1 MFEPT
6 PEAVS
11 QFITRWE
18 NSGGSEKA
26 NYALF
31 LTELCDQILG
41 VDHPDPAGPDTAQN
55 RYTFERTVTH
65 KESDG
70 TTATGFIDLYKAGAF
85 VLETKQGTF
94 DRANKDGT
102 LVDFLPSKPQHKLG
116 HGKRGTA
123 SFDKVLERAYNQA
136 RKYITSLPAADG
148 RPPFLIVCD
157 VGHSFDLYAEF
168 SGTGGHYE
176 RFPDPVSHR
185 ITLSDLHRPEIRER
199 LRRVWADP
207 LSLDPAKHAAAVT
220 REVARA
226 LAELAKSID
235 KDGHN
240 ATVTAGFLQR
250 SLFTMFAEDVGLLPE
265 NSFLQT
271 LEKVKD
277 NPTGFPIMISAL
289 WKEMATGTPFSTIL
303 LSAIPHFN
311 GGLFEDTTALPL
323 RTDQIALLINAAKS
337 DWSAVEPAIFGT
349 LVERALDPVER
360 HKLGAHF
367 TPRSY
372 VERLVR
378 PTLIEPLREEWEAV
392 KAAAYLASEQGAK
405 AEGTADAIAEEAKPH
420 IQTGNKAKVT
430 QSEKLR
436 KEALKQAAA
445 YREEALGAVRDFH
458 RKLCTLRVLDPAC
471 GAGNFLYVCLELMK
485 RLEAE
490 VLEAFEN
497 LGGDAGFEMA
507 SFKVG
512 PRQFLGLE
520 LNHRAVAIAQLVLWI
535 GFFQWQKKTTGKADT
550 NERPLLPK
558 TPSILQ
564 QDAVLAYDSTEP
576 VLDASGLPVTR
587 WDGRTLKRH
596 PVTGEEVPDET
607 ARVPLLSYLN
617 PRPAV
622 WPEAEYIVGNPPFI
636 GTSRMRDALG
646 DGYTKAVRA
655 TYPDVPESADFVMYW
670 WHKAALLVL
679 EKKSTRFGFITT
691 NSLRQTFNRRVLEQ
705 HLGPDKLSLLF
716 AIPDHPWVDSADGA
730 AVRIAMTVGVLDGSN
745 GRLVEVIEEI
755 ESGDETATVTL
766 TERVGLVHANLA
778 LGANVGATVALEA
791 SNRIANRGFELG
803 SPGFIVTHEQAMQ
816 FGLDSNH
823 ALTRHIRPYV
833 NGRDLMGSSR
843 GSYVID
849 LFGLNHDEVQQHF
862 PEVWQWLRER
872 VLPDRSQN
880 RDPKL
885 VTYWWLHRRSREDL
899 RTALTGL
906 PRYIATVETA
916 KHRTFQFLDA
926 SVAPDNMLVV
936 IATDDAFFHG
946 VLSSHIHV
954 VWALASGGTLED
966 RPRYNKTRCFETFP
980 FPEATES
987 QRTRIRE
994 LGERLD
1000 AHRKRQQSLHPKLT
1014 LTDTYNVLEKLRSG
1028 EALSAKEK
1036 ITHEQGLVTV
1046 LKEIHDALDTAV
1058 AEAYGVPADAD
1069 DDTILTHLCDLNA
1082 QRAVEEH
1089 SGLVRWLRPEF
1100 QNPTATA
1107 KDVELAGIE
1116 EEEAV
1121 VAVAKPAVKLPWP
1134 KTLTE
1139 QVQAVQS
1146 GMAAFGAPTDGE
1158 TLAKTFKGAKGER
1171 VGEILETLA
1180 SLGRARAIGAGKYA
1194 AV

>member
-11 QFITRWE
+11 QFIARWE
-18 NSGGSEKA
+18 NSGGSEKS
-26 NYALF
+26 NYVLF
-31 LTELCDQILG
+31 LIELCDQILG
-41 VDHPDPAGPDTAQN
+41 VDRPDPAVPDLAQN
-55 RYTFERTVTH
+55 RYTVECPVTH

-94 DRANKDGT
+94 KRANESGT
-102 LVDFLPSKPQHKLG
+102 LVDFLPSKAQHRLG
-116 HGKRGTA
+116 HGRRGTA

-136 RKYITSLPAADG
+136 RKYITSLPAAHG

-199 LRRVWADP
+199 LRRVWTNP

-220 REVARA
+220 REVALA
-226 LAELAKSID
+226 LAELAKSLD

-265 NSFLQT
+265 KSFLQT

-289 WKEMATGTPFSTIL
+289 WKEMATGTDFSTIL

-392 KAAAYLASEQGAK
+392 KAAAYLASEQSAK
-405 AEGTADAIAEEAKPH
+405 FETTAKAIAEEAKPQFH
-420 IQTGNKAKVT
+420 FGNKAKADQV
-430 QSEKLR
+430 QKR
-436 KEALKQAAA
+436 QKEALKQAAA

-490 VLEAFEN
+490 VLEAFED

-596 PVTGEEVPDET
+596 PITGEDVPDET

-679 EKKSTRFGFITT
+679 EKKSSRFGFITT

-705 HLGPDKLSLLF
+705 HLGPDKLSLFF

-730 AVRIAMTVGVLDGSN
+730 AVRIAMTVGALDGSS
-745 GRLVEVIEEI
+745 GRLVEVIEEV
-755 ESGDETATVTL
+755 ESGDEAAAVTL
-766 TERVGLVHANLA
+766 KERTGLVHANLA
-778 LGANVGATVALEA
+778 LGANIGATVTMEA
-791 SNRIANRGFELG
+791 SREISHRGLQLSG
-803 SPGFIVTHEQAMQ
+803 SGFIVTPEEAAELGLSRTL
-816 FGLDSNH
+816 GLD
-823 ALTRHIRPYV
+823 AHIRPYLS
-833 NGRDLMGSSR
+833 GRDLMASPR
-843 GSYVID
+843 DVLVID
-849 LFGLNHDEVQQHF
+849 LFGLTAETVQAQF
-862 PEVWQWLRER
+862 PEVYQRVFDRVKPERDANNRASLRR
-872 VLPDRSQN
+872 N
-880 RDPKL
+880 
-885 VTYWWLHRRSREDL
+885 WWIFGEPRRQMRA
-899 RTALTGL
+899 ALTGL

-954 VWALASGGTLED
+954 IWALASGGTLED

-980 FPEATES
+980 FPEATEA
-987 QRTRIRE
+987 QRTHIRE

-1000 AHRKRQQSLHPKLT
+1000 AHRKRQQGLHAKLT

-1036 ITHEQGLVTV
+1036 ITHEQGLVSV
-1046 LKEIHDALDTAV
+1046 LKEIHDALDAAV
-1058 AEAYGVPADAD
+1058 SEAYGIPADAH
-1069 DDTILTHLCDLNA
+1069 DDTILTHLCALNA
-1082 QRAVEEH
+1082 QRAAEER
-1089 SGLVRWLRPEF
+1089 SGLIRWLRPEF

-1107 KDVELAGIE
+1107 KDVEMAGTE
-1116 EEEAV
+1116 EDETV
-1121 VAVAKPAVKLPWP
+1121 VAIAKPAVKLLWP

-1139 QVQAVQS
+1139 QVQAVQA
-1146 GMAAFGAPTDGE
+1146 GMATFGAPTDGK
-1158 TLAKTFKGAKGER
+1158 TLAKTFKGAKSER